1 MTGPV
6 APEPLPRAIPASTT
20 GPQQAV
26 VPAAVTAPSVIQGAA
41 GRRAAAQAS
50 DAGDRSVARH
60 RDVTRT
66 VDAELHWRPAALVY
80 MLAVCAGAALVAAV
94 AFGQWQPILFAAPM
108 LGVLAT
114 ARWQQSRT
122 RIQVDGGGTLRCF
135 ETEEVV
141 LPVAAYVDAG
151 HALLRLKPEPVH
163 GLGIEIEEASDSG
176 TAPAGLR
183 LALTADRWG
192 RYPCAVRVSALS
204 PAGLAVATVVLPAG
218 QLYVY
223 PITDPQR
230 MRLPRTE
237 LPERLGTHLTRKF
250 GPGVEYADIRAYTP
264 GDQLRTV
271 NWAVS
276 ARRGRLHV
284 TERLTNRSADVV
296 VLVDTSQQAPGPATD
311 SLELSVRGAAQVVQS
326 TLQAGDRTAVVCL
339 GGTPR
344 WLRPDIGRRQ
354 FYRIVDTVLEV
365 GDEHIE
371 TTGTLAPHAAVP
383 LGAIV
388 VAFSTLLDTQFA
400 LALIDLR
407 KRGHVVVVV
416 DVLRGTP
423 FRDGLDPTL
432 ARMWQ
437 LERATMYRDMGTV
450 GVDIVA
456 WTEGARLDQVMRLLP
471 EHRRRIRVRR

>member
-1 MTGPV
+1 MSGPDTVV
-6 APEPLPRAIPASTT
+6 APD
-20 GPQQAV
+20 
-26 VPAAVTAPSVIQGAA
+26 AAEKPG
-41 GRRAAAQAS
+41 
-50 DAGDRSVARH
+50 VARH
-60 RDVTRT
+60 RDASAT
-66 VDAELHWRPAALVY
+66 VEAELRWRPAPLVY
-80 MLAVCAGAALVAAV
+80 LLAVCAAAALVLAV
-94 AFGQWQPILFAAPM
+94 VFGRWQPVVFAAPM
-108 LGVLAT
+108 IGVLAT
-114 ARWQQSRT
+114 APWQLSRT

-141 LPVAAYVDAG
+141 LTVAAFVDAG
-151 HALLRLKPEPVH
+151 HALLRLKPEQVP

-192 RYPCAVRVSALS
+192 RYPATVRVSALS
-204 PAGLAVATVVLPAG
+204 PAGLAVANAILPAG

-237 LPERLGTHLTRKF
+237 LPERLGTHLTRKY
-250 GPGVEYADIRAYTP
+250 GPGVEFADIRAYAP
-264 GDQLRTV
+264 GDQLRLV
-271 NWAVS
+271 NWPVS
-276 ARRGRLHV
+276 ARRGKLYV

-311 SLELSVRGAAQVVQS
+311 SLELSVRGAVQVVQS

-339 GGTPR
+339 GGSPR

-354 FYRIVDTVLEV
+354 FYRIVDTVLGV
-365 GDEHIE
+365 GEEHIE

-383 LGAIV
+383 LGAII

-423 FRDGLDPTL
+423 FREGLDPTL

-437 LERATMYRDMGTV
+437 LERASMYRDMGTV

-456 WTEGARLDQVMRLLP
+456 WPEDTRLDQVMRLLP
-471 EHRRRIRVRR
+471 EHRRMVRVRR

>member
-1 MTGPV
+1 M
-6 APEPLPRAIPASTT
+6 
-20 GPQQAV
+20 
-26 VPAAVTAPSVIQGAA
+26 
-41 GRRAAAQAS
+41 
-50 DAGDRSVARH
+50 RH
-60 RDVTRT
+60 RDASSA
-66 VDAELHWRPAALVY
+66 VDAELRWRPAPLVF
-80 MLAVCAGAALVAAV
+80 MLAVCAAAALVLAV
-94 AFGQWQPILFAAPM
+94 LLGRWQLVVFAAPL

-114 ARWQQSRT
+114 APWQQSAT
-122 RIQVDGGGTLRCF
+122 RIQIDGGGTLRCF
-135 ETEEVV
+135 ESEEVT
-141 LPVAAYVDAG
+141 LTVAAFVEKG
-151 HALLRLKPEPVH
+151 HALLRLKPKGSP
-163 GLGIEIEEASDSG
+163 GLGLRVEEAIDSG
-176 TAPAGLR
+176 VAPAGLR

-192 RYPCAVRVSALS
+192 RYPVSVRVSALS
-204 PAGLAVATVVLPAG
+204 PAGLAIATVVLPAG
-218 QLYVY
+218 ELFIY

-237 LPERLGTHLTRKF
+237 LPERLGTHLTRRH
-250 GPGVEYADIRAYTP
+250 GPGVEYADIRAYAP

-271 NWAVS
+271 NWPVS
-276 ARRGRLHV
+276 ARRGRLYV

-339 GGTPR
+339 GQAPR

-354 FYRIVDTVLEV
+354 FYRIVDTVLDV
-365 GDEHIE
+365 GDEHIP

-423 FRDGLDPTL
+423 FREDLDPIL

-437 LERATMYRDMGTV
+437 LERAAMYRDMGTV

-456 WTEGARLDQVMRLLP
+456 WPQDARLDEIMRVLP
-471 EHRRRIRVRR
+471 EHRRMVRVRR